1 MKKELDYY
9 RIGNAYGGSQAW
21 FTDFMMR
28 KGGCGAIAA
37 CDSCIYFAQFRGK
50 KGMYPY
56 DTVNITKEDYLRFG
70 SIMKPYLH
78 PRITG
83 IDTLEIYIKGFSKY
97 LKNIGNRDIV
107 MEPVHGA
114 EPVKRAK
121 EVLKQQIDIGF
132 VVPFLLLHHQNEIY
146 KNYEWHW
153 FMINGYES
161 FEDDCM
167 VKAVTYG
174 GFRWLDFNE
183 LWNTGYKKKGGFIV
197 YKEEGK
203 EVG

>member
-56 DTVNITKEDYLRFG
+56 DTANITKDDYLRFG

-114 EPVKRAK
+114 EPVKRAR
-121 EVLKQQIDIGF
+121 EVLKQQIDKGF
-132 VVPFLLLHHQNEIY
+132 VVPFLLLHHQNETF

-153 FMINGYES
+153 FMITGYES
-161 FEDDCM
+161 FEDNCM

-183 LWNTGYKKKGGFIV
+183 LWNTGYRKKGGLIV
-197 YKEEGK
+197 YKE
-203 EVG
+203 